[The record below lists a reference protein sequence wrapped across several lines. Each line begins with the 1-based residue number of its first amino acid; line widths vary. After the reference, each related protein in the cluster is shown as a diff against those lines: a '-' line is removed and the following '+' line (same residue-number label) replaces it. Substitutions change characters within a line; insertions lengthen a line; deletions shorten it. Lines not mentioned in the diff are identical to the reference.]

1 MTKTSLQNLQSKYTG
16 IYVDQDVVDLIRSRL
31 SRNLV
36 AMVPQIGNAASDALG
51 DIIPDAEQG
60 TPSPDTVTAGFP
72 HGFVYYV
79 RLGRPTGCYTDNR
92 DGD

>member
-36 AMVPQIGNAASDALG
+36 AMVPEIGNAASDALG

-60 TPSPDTVTAGFP
+60 TPSPDTVTSRFSSWICVLRQIGSP
-72 HGFVYYV
+72 Y
-79 RLGRPTGCYTDNR
+79 RLLH
-92 DGD
+92 